1 MTKKLLQRKYNGK
14 PISNT
19 EWKNRQAHKLCMID
33 LINYAFCLKLD
44 FAPSAIFIEQNTK
57 DYTTEDEEEYYEYL
71 RCESGDPVFN

>member
-1 MTKKLLQRKYNGK
+1 MAKKLLQRKYNGN

-33 LINYAFCLKLD
+33 LKNYAG
-44 FAPSAIFIEQNTK
+44 FAPSAIYIEQHTK

-71 RCESGDPVFN
+71 RSESGDPVFN